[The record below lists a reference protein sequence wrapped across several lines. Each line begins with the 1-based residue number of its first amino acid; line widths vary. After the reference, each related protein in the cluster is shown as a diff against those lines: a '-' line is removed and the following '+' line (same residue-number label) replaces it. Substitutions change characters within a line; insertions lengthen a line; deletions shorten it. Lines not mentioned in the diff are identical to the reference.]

1 MSRRCQ
7 FTGKGVLTGNNVSHA
22 NNKSR
27 RRYLPNMQ
35 QMSLMSDILGTTVRV
50 RLTTNAMRT
59 IEHNGGLDA
68 FLLSTPNR
76 SLPAEAQVL
85 KRRLQRSQAK
95 RAAAPPPSA

>member
-7 FTGKGVLTGNNVSHA
+7 FTGKGVLSGNNVSHA

-27 RRYLPNMQ
+27 RRFLPNLQ
-35 QMSLMSDILGTTVRV
+35 HTSLVSDVLGTTVRV
-50 RLTTNAMRT
+50 RLTVHAMRT

-68 FLLSTPNR
+68 FLLGTPNR

-85 KRRLQRSQAK
+85 KRRIVRSQAK
-95 RAAAPPPSA
+95 RAAAAPAA